1 METGVTKQWDSQYKL
16 EEPRRDCMDEAGWG
30 GGCLE
35 TVCVKEGARKGGL
48 QGRLLPTP
56 PPVPNLATQGC
67 LFQDPWW
74 GGGRA
79 GGDLHISKPLL
90 ISCPPTQET
99 TYRKL
104 PGASGGARPPVTTF
118 SPSCLKGL
126 GGGGEGQ
133 GRKKMPRPS
142 FGTYYLMLLFPTRQ
156 AGVSSHHP
164 GQLQATKTTKPSSSV
179 TTSQVGKAS
188 PHQCLPYP
196 SPKPLPSLYLFQVL
210 PRSASSWERP
220 P

>member
-1 METGVTKQWDSQYKL
+1 MRRCGETKFLWKL
-16 EEPRRDCMDEAGWG
+16 ELPSSGTASTNWKCSEGTVWMRQGG

-56 PPVPNLATQGC
+56 PPLPNLATQGC
-67 LFQDPWW
+67 LFQDPCW

-133 GRKKMPRPS
+133 GRKKR
-142 FGTYYLMLLFPTRQ
+142 
-156 AGVSSHHP
+156 
-164 GQLQATKTTKPSSSV
+164 
-179 TTSQVGKAS
+179 
-188 PHQCLPYP
+188 CLVPALVP
-196 SPKPLPSLYLFQVL
+196 IT
-210 PRSASSWERP
+210 
-220 P
+220 

>member
-1 METGVTKQWDSQYKL
+1 MWRGVSGNSL
-16 EEPRRDCMDEAGWG
+16 CEG
-30 GGCLE
+30 GGKKGR
-35 TVCVKEGARKGGL
+35 TARKASPHPPTCTKSCYS
-48 QGRLLPTP
+48 RLPFP
-56 PPVPNLATQGC
+56 RPM
-67 LFQDPWW
+67 W